1 MGGMVA
7 QQVLGGGQ
15 GMNPMQMYSQGM
27 NPMQMYSQ
35 GMNMM
40 QGGQMGGYGGGYY

>member
-1 MGGMVA
+1 
-7 QQVLGGGQ
+7 
-15 GMNPMQMYSQGM
+15 M

-40 QGGQMGGYGGGYY
+40 QGGQGMNPMQMYGQGMNMMQGGQMGGYGSGYY